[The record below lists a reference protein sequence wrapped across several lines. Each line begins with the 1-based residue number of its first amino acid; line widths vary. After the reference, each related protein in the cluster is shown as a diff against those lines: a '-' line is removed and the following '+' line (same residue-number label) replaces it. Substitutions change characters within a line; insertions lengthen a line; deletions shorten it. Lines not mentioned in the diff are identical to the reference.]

1 MMPKLGK
8 LTLVLALLVVALA
21 CSSRADAAAVPP
33 SATQAGEEDSVSAEW
48 NPMELVAHL
57 PMAVRVTPMPS
68 VAPLIGISEAALAD
82 IVTAHLREHDIPV
95 ADFSP
100 GSPLPHLLA
109 TLRVVAFQPRDQR
122 YRPAATFV
130 LSLDVRDPIIV
141 DCLQDKYVLALIWQ
155 RGSVG
160 FTSWEQYPETVSSS
174 LAKLTE
180 EFVRDYLEASGAVPR
195 GNHAARIENQYACV
209 TS

>member
-1 MMPKLGK
+1 MSK
-8 LTLVLALLVVALA
+8 LALAFLVSLA
-21 CSSRADAAAVPP
+21 CAEGVNAAAEAP
-33 SATQAGEEDSVSAEW
+33 SSVLDDEGSSSTEEW

-57 PMAVRVTPMPS
+57 PMAVLVTPMPS
-68 VAPLIGISEAALAD
+68 VAPLIGISETMLFG
-82 IVTAHLREHDIPV
+82 IVTARLREHDIPIT
-95 ADFSP
+95 DFSP

-130 LSLDVRDPIIV
+130 LSLDVRDPIIM
-141 DCLQDKYVLALIWQ
+141 DCLQGKYVLALIWQ
-155 RGSVG
+155 RGTVG
-160 FTSWEQYPETVSSS
+160 FTSWEKYPETVSSS

-180 EFVRDYLEASGAVPR
+180 EFVRDYLEASEAVPR
-195 GNHAARIENQYACV
+195 GNHTERIEEQYACV